1 MLRST
6 YAELPT
12 LRELLTAQQSCR
24 YKVKLLSKFSYIVS
38 CCHSPVTPVV
48 TSSSAM
54 YTTNETTPVT
64 FQCSSTGIPTP
75 SISWYRNGTA
85 LTPRSDPRVTVGSPS
100 QQLLSPVLYQ
110 VTQTLTITNTADT
123 DSGNYSCVGSNTAG
137 TDTALFTLVVQS
149 K

>member
-1 MLRST
+1 MRQHES
-6 YAELPT
+6 
-12 LRELLTAQQSCR
+12 Q
-24 YKVKLLSKFSYIVS
+24 
-38 CCHSPVTPVV
+38 
-48 TSSSAM
+48 
-54 YTTNETTPVT
+54 
-64 FQCSSTGIPTP
+64 QCSSTGIPTP